1 MYRLL
6 RFFRL
11 RLLGEILRSHDD
23 DMRRGEVMMHAE
35 LVRIGLDEEHPGGA
49 YMGCVVESNNTA
61 ELSAVPHVMATMIDW
76 RRQAAARR
84 DEDRITVG
92 EAVGLIMV
100 YDSQYTKDH
109 CTAPTH
115 VPAPATN
122 ATVVKVCRR
131 LVQATA
137 ERRFEIRWVK
147 VKGHSGDEGNNVAD
161 AAAGWAQNGGTKG
174 EKDIEG
180 LMQRLRMDGGT
191 DDDG

>member
-1 MYRLL
+1 MMAIPCGLSSRALSDAC
-6 RFFRL
+6 
-11 RLLGEILRSHDD
+11 G
-23 DMRRGEVMMHAE
+23 RGA
-35 LVRIGLDEEHPGGA
+35 
-49 YMGCVVESNNTA
+49 C
-61 ELSAVPHVMATMIDW
+61 
-76 RRQAAARR
+76 AARAL
-84 DEDRITVG
+84 VW
-92 EAVGLIMV
+92 
-100 YDSQYTKDH
+100 
-109 CTAPTH
+109 TH

-147 VKGHSGDEGNNVAD
+147 VKGHSGDEGNNAAD
-161 AAAGWAQNGGTKG
+161 VAAGWAQNGGTKG